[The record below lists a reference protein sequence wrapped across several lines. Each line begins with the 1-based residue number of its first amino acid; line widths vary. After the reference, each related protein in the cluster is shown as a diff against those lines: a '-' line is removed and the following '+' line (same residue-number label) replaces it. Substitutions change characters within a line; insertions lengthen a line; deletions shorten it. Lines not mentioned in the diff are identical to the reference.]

1 MDAHNTFEDPYAVY
15 SAPFTAASVSA
26 GVLSLT
32 LPAKSV
38 VVLTLQ

>member
-1 MDAHNTFEDPYAVY
+1 MDAHNTFDEPDAV
-15 SAPFTAASVSA
+15 TARLQRRLAHG